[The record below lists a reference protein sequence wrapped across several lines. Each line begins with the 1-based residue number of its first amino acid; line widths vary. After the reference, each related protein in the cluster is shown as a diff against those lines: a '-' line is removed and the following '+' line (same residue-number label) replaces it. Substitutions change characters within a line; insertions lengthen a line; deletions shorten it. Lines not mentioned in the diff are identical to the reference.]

1 MRVTWINSFTKLL
14 VKSFKSNPLAFVQ
27 WIGHDSSKVIMG
39 VRFPHAGPLIL
50 ALCLSISAQAKTK
63 KPEVIK
69 EPARAVLIFDK
80 SSNTIREEK
89 NIYQVMPIASVTKL
103 MTAYVA
109 LESRASLDEKVTIRR
124 QKIEGSNHLKEGMQ
138 VTRNELIQLSLI
150 SSDNLAAKMLAVAHP
165 QGYDSFIAEMNATAQ
180 RLGMKDTTF
189 IEPTGLLPNTS
200 TAWDLHLLNTAVS
213 KYSIFRDTAM
223 SKTSTQEAQ
232 NKKGLWQKLV
242 IRNTNAF
249 AGDYDIKVGKTGFT
263 NPAGWCIS
271 MLIRHQGQEFDIIV
285 LGSPSKKVRND
296 LVSNKLNN
304 YMSWIT
310 TNAVIKK
317 IEIIDPVEI
326 LVPVP

>member
-1 MRVTWINSFTKLL
+1 
-14 VKSFKSNPLAFVQ
+14 
-27 WIGHDSSKVIMG
+27 MG
-39 VRFPHAGPLIL
+39 VRFPHAGPLLL
-50 ALCLSISAQAKTK
+50 ALFLSMPATAK
-63 KPEVIK
+63 KPVK
-69 EPARAVLIFDK
+69 TVEPARAVLIFDK
-80 SSNTIREEK
+80 SSNTIKEEK
-89 NIYQVMPIASVTKL
+89 NIHQVMPIASVTKL
-103 MTAYVA
+103 MTAYVV
-109 LESRASLDEKVTIRR
+109 LESRANLDEKITIRR
-124 QKIEGSNHLKEGMQ
+124 QRIEGSNHLKDGMQ
-138 VTRNELIQLSLI
+138 VTRNELIHLSLI

-180 RLGMKDTTF
+180 RLGMKDTSF

-213 KYSIFRDTAM
+213 KYSIFRDSAM

-232 NKKGLWQKLV
+232 NKKGIWQKLI

-271 MLIRHQGQEFDIIV
+271 MLINHQGREFDIIV

-296 LVSNKLNN
+296 LVSNKLND

-310 TNAVIKK
+310 ANSVIKK

>member
-1 MRVTWINSFTKLL
+1 
-14 VKSFKSNPLAFVQ
+14 
-27 WIGHDSSKVIMG
+27 MG
-39 VRFPHAGPLIL
+39 VRFPHAGPLLL
-50 ALCLSISAQAKTK
+50 ALFLSMPATAK
-63 KPEVIK
+63 KPVK
-69 EPARAVLIFDK
+69 TLEPARAVLIFDK
-80 SSNTIREEK
+80 SSNSIKEEK
-89 NIYQVMPIASVTKL
+89 NIHQVMPIASVTKL
-103 MTAYVA
+103 MTAYVV
-109 LESRASLDEKVTIRR
+109 LESRANLDEKITIRR
-124 QKIEGSNHLKEGMQ
+124 QRIEGSNHLKDGMQ
-138 VTRNELIQLSLI
+138 VTRNELIHLSLI

-180 RLGMKDTTF
+180 RLGMKDTSF

-213 KYSIFRDTAM
+213 KYSIFRDSAM

-232 NKKGLWQKLV
+232 NKKGIWQKLI

-271 MLIRHQGQEFDIIV
+271 MLINHQGREFDIIV

-296 LVSNKLNN
+296 LVSNKLND

-310 TNAVIKK
+310 ANSVIKK